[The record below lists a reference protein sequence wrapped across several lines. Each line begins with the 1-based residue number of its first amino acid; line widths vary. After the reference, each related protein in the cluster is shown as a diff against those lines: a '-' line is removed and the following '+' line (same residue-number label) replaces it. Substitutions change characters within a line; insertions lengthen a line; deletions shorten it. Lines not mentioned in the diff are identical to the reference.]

1 MRTKSPG
8 IWKYKARQAQLALLI
23 KMHSLYNVSHN
34 AQTKPGTLS
43 QTDNENEIGLEKIT
57 DIRTDQADI

>member
-1 MRTKSPG
+1 
-8 IWKYKARQAQLALLI
+8 
-23 KMHSLYNVSHN
+23 MHSIYNVSHN

-57 DIRTDQADI
+57 DIRTDQADIWVNVPSSKMIYIGMVFQY